1 MNLITQKI
9 FRNSARWTNSLP
21 WEVIIL
27 MSIWVVASQFSPAT
41 VDSIRDIYQ
50 ANAIATGKAFPL
62 TGPQLAHTIHL
73 GPLWFYILA
82 VPAAVFSTWG
92 SIALLAFF
100 ISTLKFWLAYVF
112 GKELH
117 SMQLGLL
124 FALFLA
130 LPSWSSI
137 QLIIWTHTIV
147 LETSLLLYLLSLR
160 RSFLFPSA
168 WRWLLTGFCFSLAL
182 HAHPTALAYIFLLPL
197 AWRSLAQRWHWIGW
211 LVLGI
216 AIPFLPYCFEQLVS
230 GFPDLVA
237 LQRYHANEFSP
248 GGLLTMSKLLYSVVV
263 IGPNLFYKTALPA
276 HIAVIAITLHWL
288 VILASLLLGLW
299 RLRTAEAKLKQLLTG
314 GVAMLVVVVVTVVLI
329 RARTP
334 WHLAYAP
341 SFALAFFY
349 AVLATI
355 AFSPDFSF
363 KVRALF
369 STIIIALFLAAVAGA
384 SYRLYSNNL
393 RLQGLVLYDVKNL
406 KSPWGAPGLEIP
418 AFDSKAH
425 GDFLCQQAPVVLH
438 GPYAAMIDA
447 HVGIEA
453 EMSCGKRTN
462 ILIGGTTKNPEYTH
476 MTGITAEMNELLGLE
491 PDKQVGN
498 VYLYQPL
505 AVSDAG
511 QAIPL
516 VEGNRNPPR
525 QLFNDGS
532 PDLQEL
538 VLEAET
544 PNVLLISTPV
554 GFVLAL
560 DIQRVTCNGTQAQLD
575 IRSNYSWLYRCS
587 ESENHTPMQWQV
599 WYVSSAENLID
610 AVLLPVDL

>member
-1 MNLITQKI
+1 LNLITQKI
-9 FRNSARWTNSLP
+9 FQNSARWTNSLP

-27 MSIWVVASQFSPAT
+27 MSIWVVASQFTPAT
-41 VDSIRDIYQ
+41 VDSVRDIYQ

-82 VPAAVFSTWG
+82 IPAAVFSTWG
-92 SIALLAFF
+92 SIALFAFF
-100 ISTLKFWLAYVF
+100 ISALKFWLAYVF

-117 SMQLGLL
+117 STQLGLL

-130 LPSWSSI
+130 LPSWSSF

-160 RSFLFPSA
+160 RSFLFPSG

-182 HAHPTALAYIFLLPL
+182 HAHPTALPYIFLLPL
-197 AWRSLAQRWHWIGW
+197 VWRSLAQRWHWIGW
-211 LVLGI
+211 LTLGI
-216 AIPFLPYCFEQLVS
+216 AVPFLPYGFEQLIN

-237 LQRYHANEFSP
+237 LQRYHASEFSP
-248 GGLLTMSKLLYSVVV
+248 DGPLTMLKLLYSIVV
-263 IGPNLFYKTALPA
+263 IGPNLFYKTTLPA
-276 HIAVIAITLHWL
+276 NLAILAISSHWL
-288 VILASLLLGLW
+288 VILTSLLLGMW
-299 RLRTAEAKLKQLLTG
+299 RLRTAEAKLKQLLMWA
-314 GVAMLVVVVVTVVLI
+314 VATLVVVVVIVVLI

-355 AFSPDFSF
+355 AFRPEFRF

-369 STIIIALFLAAVAGA
+369 ATTIIILFLATMAGA
-384 SYRLYSNNL
+384 SYKLYSNTI
-393 RLQGLVLYDVKNL
+393 RFQELVLYDVKNL
-406 KSPWGAPGLEIP
+406 KSRWGNTGLEIP

-438 GPYAAMIDA
+438 GPYAAMVDA

-453 EMSCGKRTN
+453 VMSCGKKDN
-462 ILIGGTTKNPEYTH
+462 ILIGGATENPEYTH
-476 MTGITAEMNELLGLE
+476 ITGITSEMSKNLGSA
-491 PDKQVGN
+491 PGKQVGN
-498 VYLYQPL
+498 VHLYQPL

-516 VEGNRNPPR
+516 AEGNKNPPR
-525 QLFNDGS
+525 QLFNGGS
-532 PDLQEL
+532 SGLQKLE
-538 VLEAET
+538 LEAET
-544 PNVLLISTPV
+544 PNVLLISKPV
-554 GFVLAL
+554 GSVLAL
-560 DIQRVTCNGTQAQLD
+560 DVQRVTCNGTQAQLV

-610 AVLLPVDL
+610 AVLLPVGL